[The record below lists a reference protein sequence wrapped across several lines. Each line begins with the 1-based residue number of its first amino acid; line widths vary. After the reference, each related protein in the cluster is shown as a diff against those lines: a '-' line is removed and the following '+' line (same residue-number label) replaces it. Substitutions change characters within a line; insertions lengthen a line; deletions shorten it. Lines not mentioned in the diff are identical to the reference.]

1 MKSKIYLYINHYIF
15 IHNSWSRLQVVNNEL
30 RSYFY
35 AFLSFLL
42 LFYNRPLEDTIVSI
56 LSFYENLRN
65 LIFKNVMLNNIFFYQ
80 RVSIKNIAILIKLNN
95 NEKSNVTLFCNVS
108 FRITFIYYK
117 NNLFLRKFDIIIT
130 IDLI

>member
-1 MKSKIYLYINHYIF
+1 MKSKIYLYISHYIF

-42 LFYNRPLEDTIVSI
+42 LFYNRPLEDTIVFI

-80 RVSIKNIAILIKLNN
+80 RVSIKNIAILIKSNN
-95 NEKSNVTLFCNVS
+95 NEKSNVSLFCNVS